1 MPTGTGAACVEDYD
15 AAVHPSTLEPQAAT
29 QPSVRRAP
37 APLHGGPLALL
48 RFAREHEMLRFSY
61 LPLVLRWLWLK
72 ARWRGRLKTDGLCF
86 VGRGVKLEI
95 GHTATLAL
103 GRWSWVG
110 QGTKIR
116 VHEGR
121 VSIGAKSV
129 LGQECTISAYQ
140 RVEIGRECIVAD
152 RVMLIDFD
160 HGVVEVER
168 PIRLQ
173 GIYKRD
179 VRVGHNVWI
188 GYGAC
193 ILRGVSIGN
202 NCVIGTAA
210 VVTASLPDNAVA
222 AGVPARVIR
231 MREAP
236 KSFVWGD

>member
-1 MPTGTGAACVEDYD
+1 MATPTVKTE
-15 AAVHPSTLEPQAAT
+15 AAVPPL
-29 QPSVRRAP
+29 VRTP
-37 APLHGGPLALL
+37 PPPLRGGPLTFL
-48 RFAREHEMLRFSY
+48 RFAYAHGMLKPSY
-61 LPLVLRWLWLK
+61 VPLVLRWLWLK
-72 ARWRGRLKTDGLCF
+72 ARWRGRLQTDGLCF
-86 VGRGVKLEI
+86 VGRRVQLEI
-95 GHTATLAL
+95 GRTATLAL
-103 GRWSWVG
+103 GRWSWIG

-121 VSIGAKSV
+121 VCIGAKSV

-140 RVEIGRECIVAD
+140 CVEIGRECIVAD

-179 VRVGHNVWI
+179 VRVGHNAWI

-202 NCVIGTAA
+202 NCVVGTAA

-231 MREAP
+231 MREQP
-236 KSFVWGD
+236 KTFMWGD